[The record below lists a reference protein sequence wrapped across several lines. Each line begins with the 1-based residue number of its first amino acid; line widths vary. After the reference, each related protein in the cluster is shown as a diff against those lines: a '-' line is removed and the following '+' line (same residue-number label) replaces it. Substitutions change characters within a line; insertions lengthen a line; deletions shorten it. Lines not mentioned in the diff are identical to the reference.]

1 MFFTSLFDKRM
12 SLRFRR
18 VTFPDSRE
26 LKWSCP
32 AFLFRTFLF
41 LVILNLLTVALC
53 VFSFPIV
60 LDRNVGSPSLTA
72 FVDIRKYKKTGKHL
86 NLEELSPIR

>member
-1 MFFTSLFDKRM
+1 
-12 SLRFRR
+12 
-18 VTFPDSRE
+18 
-26 LKWSCP
+26 
-32 AFLFRTFLF
+32 